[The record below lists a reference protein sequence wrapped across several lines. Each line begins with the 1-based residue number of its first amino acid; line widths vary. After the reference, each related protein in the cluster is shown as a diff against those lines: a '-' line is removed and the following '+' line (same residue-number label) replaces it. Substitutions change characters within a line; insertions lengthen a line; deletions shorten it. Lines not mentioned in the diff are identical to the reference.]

1 MATFGKPAAAGENYM
16 HYKHHYLLPVFLVLA
31 ALMKTVPAHADGTVS
46 LQADEHHAGVVTMVG
61 PRGFIT
67 RLQTVD
73 TATLTEQVQVL
84 RSQLIARKQQLV
96 EEVDEKQLDSGDALL
111 TIIMPGGLLYA
122 GYRKAAL
129 ERARHDLA
137 EVSDDITEY
146 SRDLSV
152 LADKTTVTVAL
163 Q

>member
-1 MATFGKPAAAGENYM
+1 M

-31 ALMKTVPAHADGTVS
+31 ALIKTTPALADGMVS
-46 LQADEHHAGVVTMVG
+46 LQADVVTMVG

-96 EEVDEKQLDSGDALL
+96 EEVDEKRLDSGDALL

-129 ERARHDLA
+129 ERARNHLA
-137 EVSDDITEY
+137 EVSEDITQY

-152 LADKTTVTVAL
+152 LADKMTVTVAL

>member
-1 MATFGKPAAAGENYM
+1 M

-31 ALMKTVPAHADGTVS
+31 ALIKTTPALADGMVS
-46 LQADEHHAGVVTMVG
+46 LQADVVTMVG

-96 EEVDEKQLDSGDALL
+96 EEVDEKRLDSGDALL

-129 ERARHDLA
+129 ERARNDLA
-137 EVSDDITEY
+137 EVSEDITEY
-146 SRDLSV
+146 SRDLSA

>member
-1 MATFGKPAAAGENYM
+1 M
-16 HYKHHYLLPVFLVLA
+16 HFKQNYLLPVFLVLA
-31 ALMKTVPAHADGTVS
+31 ALMKTAPALADGTVS
-46 LQADEHHAGVVTMVG
+46 LQADERQPGVVTMVG

-73 TATLTEQVQVL
+73 NVTLTGQVQAL

-96 EEVDEKQLDSGDALL
+96 EEVDDKQLDSGDALL
-111 TIIMPGGLLYA
+111 TILMPGGLLYA
-122 GYRKAAL
+122 GYRKAVL
-129 ERARHDLA
+129 ERARDDLA
-137 EVSDDITEY
+137 EVSEDITEY

-152 LADKTTVTVAL
+152 LASKTTVTVAL

>member
-1 MATFGKPAAAGENYM
+1 M
-16 HYKHHYLLPVFLVLA
+16 HFKHHYLFPVFLVLA
-31 ALMKTVPAHADGTVS
+31 SLLRTAPALADGTVS
-46 LQADEHHAGVVTMVG
+46 LQADEHPPGVVTMVG
-61 PRGFIT
+61 PQGLIT

-73 TATLTEQVQVL
+73 SVTLTGQVQAL

-111 TIIMPGGLLYA
+111 TILMPGGLLYA

-129 ERARHDLA
+129 ERARNDLA
-137 EVSDDITEY
+137 EVSEDITEY
-146 SRDLSV
+146 SRDLSA
-152 LADKTTVTVAL
+152 LANKTTVTIAL

>member
-1 MATFGKPAAAGENYM
+1 M
-16 HYKHHYLLPVFLVLA
+16 HYKHHYLLPVFLVFA
-31 ALMKTVPAHADGTVS
+31 ALMKTAPAHADGMVS
-46 LQADEHHAGVVTMVG
+46 LQADDRQPGVVTMVG

-73 TATLTEQVQVL
+73 NVTLTGQVQAL

-96 EEVDEKQLDSGDALL
+96 EEVDDKQLDSGDALL
-111 TIIMPGGLLYA
+111 TILMPGGLLYA

-129 ERARHDLA
+129 ERARDDLA
-137 EVSDDITEY
+137 EVSEDITEY

-152 LADKTTVTVAL
+152 LASKTTVTVAL

>member
-1 MATFGKPAAAGENYM
+1 M
-16 HYKHHYLLPVFLVLA
+16 HFKHHYLLPVYLVLA
-31 ALMKTVPAHADGTVS
+31 ALMKTVPALADGTVS
-46 LQADEHHAGVVTMVG
+46 LQADNRQPGVVTMVG
-61 PRGFIT
+61 PQGFIT

-73 TATLTEQVQVL
+73 TATLAEQVQTL

-111 TIIMPGGLLYA
+111 TILMPGGLLYA

-129 ERARHDLA
+129 ERARNGLA
-137 EVSDDITEY
+137 EVSEDITEY

>member
-1 MATFGKPAAAGENYM
+1 M
-16 HYKHHYLLPVFLVLA
+16 HYKYHYLLPVFLVLA
-31 ALMKTVPAHADGTVS
+31 ALIKTTPALAGGAVS
-46 LQADEHHAGVVTMVG
+46 LQADHQADVVTMVG

-96 EEVDEKQLDSGDALL
+96 EEVDEKRLDSGDALL

-129 ERARHDLA
+129 ERARNHLA
-137 EVSDDITEY
+137 EVSEDITQY
-146 SRDLSV
+146 SRDLSA